1 MFENGTMAPSSSVS
15 VALRVDDDL
24 DEPDSASGTLGSAS
38 GTLGSASGTRDSA
51 EVVRDLQARIRGM
64 QRTMLDTRALPTH
77 PALGELLPGG
87 ALEAGGTYTV
97 DNSTT
102 LALGLLQ
109 GPSAAGAWCAVVGVP
124 DLGVEAAA
132 GLGIDLE
139 RLVLVPHPG
148 EQWLS
153 VVSALVDVVS
163 VVLVRPPVMSAGRDG
178 RVRIGEAA
186 ASKLAS
192 RLRQR
197 EAVLVSLGQDSSAAW
212 PRSDARL
219 TVTESN
225 WAGIGAG
232 FGHLTARQVTVS
244 SASRSWAG
252 RAKSRRLW
260 LPGPDQRLDAVVA
273 REVAA
278 DHRESPAPLRSAG

>member
-1 MFENGTMAPSSSVS
+1 MVSGYWSPIDIIEHMFETDAMATSSSAS

-24 DEPDSASGTLGSAS
+24 DAIETGHDAA
-38 GTLGSASGTRDSA
+38 ADI
-51 EVVRDLQARIRGM
+51 VRDLQARIRGM
-64 QRTMLDTRALPTH
+64 QRATLDTRALPTH
-77 PALGELLPGG
+77 PALGGLLPGG
-87 ALEAGGTYTV
+87 ALAAGSAYAV
-97 DNSTT
+97 DNSTM

-109 GPSAAGAWCAVVGVP
+109 GPSAAGAWCAVVGMP

-163 VVLVRPPVMSAGRDG
+163 VVLVKPPTRDG

-197 EAVLVSLGQDSSAAW
+197 EAVLVSLGDW

-260 LPGPDQRLDAVVA
+260 LPGPDQRVDAVVA
-273 REVAA
+273 RESGEISEAPVAGSGVV
-278 DHRESPAPLRSAG
+278 R

>member
-1 MFENGTMAPSSSVS
+1 MAPSSSAS
-15 VALRVDDDL
+15 VALRVGDDL
-24 DEPDSASGTLGSAS
+24 DESEAAAQS
-38 GTLGSASGTRDSA
+38 
-51 EVVRDLQARIRGM
+51 EVVRELQARIRGM
-64 QRTMLDTRALPTH
+64 QRTKLDTRALPTH

-87 ALEAGGTYTV
+87 ALEAGGIYAV
-97 DNSTT
+97 ENSTT

-109 GPSAAGAWCAVVGVP
+109 GPSAAGSWCAVVGVP

-163 VVLVRPPVMSAGRDG
+163 VVLVRPPVRSGAGSATGH
-178 RVRIGEAA
+178 VRIGEAA

-197 EAVLVSLGQDSSAAW
+197 EAVLVSLGDGSSGAW

-252 RAKSRRLW
+252 RVKSRRLW
-260 LPGPDQRLDAVVA
+260 LPGPEQRIEAVVA
-273 REVAA
+273 REGGAVQERAA
-278 DHRESPAPLRSAG
+278 LRSVAG

>member
-1 MFENGTMAPSSSVS
+1 MFENGGMAPSSSA
-15 VALRVDDDL
+15 ALTVDD
-24 DEPDSASGTLGSAS
+24 ELGSA
-38 GTLGSASGTRDSA
+38 GNAD
-51 EVVRDLQARIRGM
+51 VVRELQARIRGM
-64 QRTMLDTRALPTH
+64 QRTTLDTRALPTH
-77 PALGELLPGG
+77 PALAELLPGG
-87 ALEAGGTYTV
+87 ALAAGGVYAV

-109 GPSAAGAWCAVVGVP
+109 GPSAAGSWCAVVGVP

-132 GLGIDLE
+132 GLGLDLE

-148 EQWLS
+148 EHWLS

-163 VVLVRPPVMSAGRDG
+163 VVLVKPPTREG
-178 RVRIGEAA
+178 RVQQGGSRMSDTA
-186 ASKLAS
+186 ASRLAS

-197 EAVLVSLGQDSSAAW
+197 EAVLVSLTDW
-212 PRSDARL
+212 PRTDARL
-219 TVTESN
+219 TVTAST

-244 SASRSWAG
+244 SESRSWAG

-260 LPGPDQRLDAVVA
+260 LPGPDQRLEAVVA
-273 REVAA
+273 RDDET
-278 DHRESPAPLRSAG
+278 RLRPVLSGT

>member
-1 MFENGTMAPSSSVS
+1 MAPASSAS
-15 VALRVDDDL
+15 VALRVDEEFD
-24 DEPDSASGTLGSAS
+24 ARG
-38 GTLGSASGTRDSA
+38 A
-51 EVVRDLQARIRGM
+51 ETQTDVVRELQARIRGM
-64 QRTMLDTRALPTH
+64 QRTKLDTRALPTH

-87 ALEAGGTYTV
+87 ALEAGGTYAV
-97 DNSTT
+97 ENSTT

-132 GLGIDLE
+132 GLGIDLD

-163 VVLVRPPVMSAGRDG
+163 VVLVRAPAREG

-197 EAVLVSLGQDSSAAW
+197 EAVLVSLGDW

-252 RAKSRRLW
+252 REKSRRLW
-260 LPGPDQRLDAVVA
+260 LPGPDERIEAITA
-273 REVAA
+273 REAGASSQAEV
-278 DHRESPAPLRSAG
+278 RAPLRSVAG

>member
-1 MFENGTMAPSSSVS
+1 MAPSSSS
-15 VALRVDDDL
+15 AALRVDDDL
-24 DEPDSASGTLGSAS
+24 DATGSA
-38 GTLGSASGTRDSA
+38 D
-51 EVVRDLQARIRGM
+51 VVRELQARIRGM
-64 QRTMLDTRALPTH
+64 QRTTLDTRALPTH

-87 ALEAGGTYTV
+87 ALAAGGVYAV

-102 LALGLLQ
+102 LALGLVQ
-109 GPSAAGAWCAVVGVP
+109 GPSAAGSWCAIVGIP

-132 GLGIDLE
+132 GLGLDLE

-148 EQWLS
+148 EHWLA

-163 VVLVRPPVMSAGRDG
+163 VVLVKPPTREG
-178 RVRIGEAA
+178 RVRLGDAA

-197 EAVLVSLGQDSSAAW
+197 EAVLVSLGDGTARDAGSNW
-212 PRSDARL
+212 PRTDAHL
-219 TVTESN
+219 TVTAST

-260 LPGPDQRLDAVVA
+260 LPGPDQRLEAIVA
-273 REVAA
+273 RDE
-278 DHRESPAPLRSAG
+278 AGQSDARQTSRKAEIRQVMSG

>member
-1 MFENGTMAPSSSVS
+1 MAPPPSAS

-24 DEPDSASGTLGSAS
+24 DALRAASGGSA
-38 GTLGSASGTRDSA
+38 TATDLATTPD
-51 EVVRDLQARIRGM
+51 VVRELQARIRGM
-64 QRTMLDTRALPTH
+64 QRTTLDTRALPTH

-87 ALEAGGTYTV
+87 SLAAGGVYAV

-109 GPSAAGAWCAVVGVP
+109 GPSAAGSWCAVVGVP

-132 GLGIDLE
+132 GLGLDLE

-148 EQWLS
+148 EQWLA

-163 VVLVRPPVMSAGRDG
+163 VVLVKPPTREGRARLGD
-178 RVRIGEAA
+178 AA

-197 EAVLVSLGQDSSAAW
+197 EAVLVSLGDGSAAAW
-212 PRSDARL
+212 PRADARL
-219 TVTESN
+219 TITASN

-244 SASRSWAG
+244 SSSRSWAG

-260 LPGPDQRLDAVVA
+260 LPGPEQGLEAVVA
-273 REVAA
+273 REDAA
-278 DHRESPAPLRSAG
+278 SRTALRSVAG